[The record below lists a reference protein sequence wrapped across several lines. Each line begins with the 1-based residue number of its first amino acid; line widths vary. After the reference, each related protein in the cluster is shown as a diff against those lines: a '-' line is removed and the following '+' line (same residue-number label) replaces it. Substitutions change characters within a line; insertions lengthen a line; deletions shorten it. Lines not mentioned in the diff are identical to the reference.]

1 MRTPTFTLCRECGYD
16 KMLRVLMGSL
26 ACCRGQDGR
35 CDTHTGSGGATKE
48 HPQLHKSP
56 EQILTILALIAVK
69 PDRISAMLIETLQ
82 GPKWK
87 ILFPAV
93 GIKFTQ
99 HMVEKRQR
107 NKGDP
112 FMLLWDANTA
122 QRL

>member
-1 MRTPTFTLCRECGYD
+1 
-16 KMLRVLMGSL
+16 MGSL

-35 CDTHTGSGGATKE
+35 GDAHTGSGGATKE